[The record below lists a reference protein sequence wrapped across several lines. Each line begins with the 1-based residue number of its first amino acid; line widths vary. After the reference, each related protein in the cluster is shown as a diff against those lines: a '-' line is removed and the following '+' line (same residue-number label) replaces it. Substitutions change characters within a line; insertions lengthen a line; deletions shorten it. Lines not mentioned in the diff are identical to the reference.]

1 MSNGLEKIKDGWFYE
16 TGTLWPGQAMGI
28 EVDEVL
34 FHGKSD
40 YQDILFFKSKTYGT
54 VFVLDGS
61 IQVSERDQ
69 HAYAEMIAHLPIFAH
84 PNPKKVLVIGGGDGA
99 VLSEV
104 VKHKSVEVAEICE
117 IDKMCIEKSKI
128 YYPQWANIW
137 THPKVKVNIADGF
150 KFLAEHEN
158 EYDVIIVD
166 SSDPIGPAQSLF
178 ENPFYELMFKS
189 LREGGVISTQSE
201 CVWLHLDMI
210 ANLYKMSKEIYKSV
224 DYAYT
229 TIPTYPS
236 GQIGFMLC
244 SKGDNVLKKAKRTV
258 KESITEDKI
267 DSILYYNEDIHTAS
281 FILPTFALKK
291 LQGKNNSIN

>member
-1 MSNGLEKIKDGWFYE
+1 MEKIKDGWFSE
-16 TGTLWPGQAMGI
+16 TGILWPGQAMNI
-28 EVDEVL
+28 QVDEVL

-61 IQVSERDQ
+61 IQVTERDQ

-117 IDKMCIEKSKI
+117 IDRMCIEKSKI

-137 THPKVKVNIADGF
+137 THPKVKVNVADGF
-150 KFLAEHEN
+150 VFLKEHEN

-178 ENPFYELMFKS
+178 ENPFYELMYRA

-201 CVWLHLDMI
+201 CVWLHLDLI
-210 ANLYKMSKEIYKSV
+210 SNLYNLSKKIYKSV

-244 SKGDNVLKKAKRTV
+244 SKGENKLSKAKRTV
-258 KESITEDKI
+258 EEAIVEDQV
-267 DSILYYNEDIHTAS
+267 DTLRYYNVDIHGAS
-281 FILPTFALKK
+281 FVLPTFALKA
-291 LQGKNNSIN
+291 LNGKSNNIN